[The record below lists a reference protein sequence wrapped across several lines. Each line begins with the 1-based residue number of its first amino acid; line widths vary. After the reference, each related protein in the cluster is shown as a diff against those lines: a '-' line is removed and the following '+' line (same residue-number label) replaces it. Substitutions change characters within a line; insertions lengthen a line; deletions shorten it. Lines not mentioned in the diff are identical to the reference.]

1 MPHFKLNFNYLIRGF
16 FVFAYLVI
24 GQASFLLAQTIA
36 PKYSNEFLKIGVGAR
51 AFAMGGGMTAI
62 AEDVTAG
69 YWNPAGLIALPRN
82 YEVSVMHSEYFASI
96 AKYDYAGFSAK
107 IDSVSRIGFTFIRL
121 GVDDIPNTL
130 NFKEGNT
137 FNYSNITSF
146 SVADMALL
154 ISYARRIPK
163 LPGFSFGTNLK
174 IINRTVGQFGVAW
187 GFGLDVGIQY
197 RRKRLMVGA
206 MAMDVTSTFNAWS
219 YNTET
224 FSQAFIATGNT
235 IPQNSVELTLPS
247 VRLGVGYKI
256 LNKNNVSLLVTT
268 ELITHF
274 DGPRNVLWNAGR
286 TSYDPRIGAEIGYK
300 KWVYLRG
307 GIMNIQRIPN
317 LDGGSKL
324 TFYPTA
330 GLGINIPIP
339 NYTLQL
345 DYALS
350 NVGNFTQSLYSHVIS
365 LRFAFDKIFIKK

>member
-137 FNYSNITSF
+137 FNYSNITSKCVIS
-146 SVADMALL
+146 SV
-154 ISYARRIPK
+154 
-163 LPGFSFGTNLK
+163 
-174 IINRTVGQFGVAW
+174 VAS
-187 GFGLDVGIQY
+187 
-197 RRKRLMVGA
+197 R
-206 MAMDVTSTFNAWS
+206 
-219 YNTET
+219 
-224 FSQAFIATGNT
+224 
-235 IPQNSVELTLPS
+235 LTLF
-247 VRLGVGYKI
+247 LFKI
-256 LNKNNVSLLVTT
+256 LYPTPNLTDGNVSSTLFCGIVFPVAINAC
-268 ELITHF
+268 EKVS
-274 DGPRNVLWNAGR
+274 VL
-286 TSYDPRIGAEIGYK
+286 
-300 KWVYLRG
+300 
-307 GIMNIQRIPN
+307 
-317 LDGGSKL
+317 
-324 TFYPTA
+324 
-330 GLGINIPIP
+330 
-339 NYTLQL
+339 
-345 DYALS
+345 
-350 NVGNFTQSLYSHVIS
+350 
-365 LRFAFDKIFIKK
+365 